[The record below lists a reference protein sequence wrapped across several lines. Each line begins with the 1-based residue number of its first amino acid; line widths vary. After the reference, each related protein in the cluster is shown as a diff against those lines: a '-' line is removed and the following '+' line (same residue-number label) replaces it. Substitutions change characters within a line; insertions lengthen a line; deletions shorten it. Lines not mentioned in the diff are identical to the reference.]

1 MQNLTLED
9 KMRIYSVPNAG
20 YKLSLFY
27 RDLLGG
33 DRIYEKPESGESYGC
48 GFRTGGEAMNGRG
61 EHVRHRVSL
70 VLELWDDFTDR
81 PISDPSIVITASG
94 LIRPLRKE
102 DGFYVF
108 VNCPMPVHV
117 EIRSERYETEK
128 FDAGMQDGK
137 AVILKKDCGREK
149 NYPLPAGT
157 TCVTGCAEPGTVIEV
172 AAGGEQRPVAA
183 FFRLP
188 FRKSFLKVWSFL
200 TRTKK
205 QLEGRR
211 FFILDKDEKNGEFFE
226 VKQQESRSGKIVLE
240 KALKHSYKKAGTKIY
255 ECSMA
260 RADRDGTYDSVKD
273 QSKG

>member
-1 MQNLTLED
+1 
-9 KMRIYSVPNAG
+9 
-20 YKLSLFY
+20 
-27 RDLLGG
+27 
-33 DRIYEKPESGESYGC
+33 
-48 GFRTGGEAMNGRG
+48 MNGRG

-81 PISDPSIVITASG
+81 PISDPSVVITASG

-117 EIRSERYETEK
+117 EIRSERYETEE
-128 FDAGMQDGK
+128 FDAGMKDGK
-137 AVILKKDCGREK
+137 AVILKKRLRPGK

-172 AAGGEQRPVAA
+172 AAEESSGLW
-183 FFRLP
+183 RLFSDYHSEKFP
-188 FRKSFLKVWSFL
+188 ESMELFNPYE
-200 TRTKK
+200 K

-226 VKQQESRSGKIVLE
+226 VKQQEGRSGKIVLE

-260 RADRDGTYDSVKD
+260 RADRNGNFTIPLKIRARDEKKILCRVREGEKIRSVQIFTGQQNKWNPAE
-273 QSKG
+273 

>member
-1 MQNLTLED
+1 
-9 KMRIYSVPNAG
+9 
-20 YKLSLFY
+20 
-27 RDLLGG
+27 
-33 DRIYEKPESGESYGC
+33 
-48 GFRTGGEAMNGRG
+48 MNGRG

-117 EIRSERYETEK
+117 EIRSERYETEE

-137 AVILKKDCGREK
+137 AVILKKRLRPGK

-172 AAGGEQRPVAA
+172 AAEESSGLW
-183 FFRLP
+183 RL
-188 FRKSFLKVWSFL
+188 FS
-200 TRTKK
+200 
-205 QLEGRR
+205 
-211 FFILDKDEKNGEFFE
+211 DY
-226 VKQQESRSGKIVLE
+226 
-240 KALKHSYKKAGTKIY
+240 H
-255 ECSMA
+255 
-260 RADRDGTYDSVKD
+260 
-273 QSKG
+273 